1 MIYFYLF
8 CLMMTQA
15 FANPVWQSYKN
26 DVLSKQ
32 KNFSVWSLPQKAN
45 LIMEFMEKSKPRIC
59 VEIGTFTGAMTFP
72 MAKTLAFNHQGT
84 LYSIDTF
91 NYSAHEEK
99 KSLYNLFAN
108 YWYTLETDGDLIYL
122 DLFARQLGDNLKD
135 HLNILR
141 MDSEKASLIFPNES
155 IDFIYVDGDFSEEKS
170 LQEIKT
176 YFPKIK
182 SGGAIWLNRADLE
195 SRHSTVDF
203 LMTHARYEP
212 SWSFGNECVLFI
224 K

>member
-1 MIYFYLF
+1 MKYL
-8 CLMMTQA
+8 CLLLSI
-15 FANPVWQSYKN
+15 FSLGHANDFQRYKQ

-32 KNFSVWSLPQKAN
+32 KNFSYWSLPQKAG
-45 LIMEFMEKSKPRIC
+45 LIMEFIQKTQPRVC

-72 MAKTLAFNHQGT
+72 IAKTLAFNQQGM

-91 NYSAHEEK
+91 LYKGDTSK

-122 DLFARQLGDNLKD
+122 DVFAKQLSENLKD
-135 HLNILR
+135 YLSILR
-141 MDSEKASLIFPNES
+141 IDAEKAALLFPNES
-155 IDFIYVDGDFSEEKS
+155 IDFVYFDGDIGAETS
-170 LQEIKT
+170 LKDIQT

-182 SGGAIWLNRADLE
+182 KNGAIWLNRADLE
-195 SRHSTVDF
+195 SKHAAVAF
-203 LMTHARYEP
+203 LMDHAHYEP
-212 SWSFGNECVLFI
+212 SWSFGNECILFI